1 MWLSQVSRVSW
12 IFGRASA
19 SRRHAVK
26 RSTAAL
32 AALATLAAVGLAAC
46 GVGGPQF
53 ALQNVSG
60 LLPQLKFALTND
72 DGQMVTAKDYRGKI
86 VLLYFGYTHC
96 PDACPTTLTNLSEAM
111 KRLGPEASRVRVLF
125 VTVDPARDTL
135 AVLKRYVSA
144 FGPEFVGLRG
154 DDDALTAL
162 SKRYRIAYHREPPDR
177 NGYYAVDHSSAV
189 FIFDA
194 SGAAR
199 LLAGESDNPRTI
211 AVDLHKLDAS

>member
-1 MWLSQVSRVSW
+1 MT
-12 IFGRASA
+12 F
-19 SRRHAVK
+19 
-26 RSTAAL
+26 AL
-32 AALATLAAVGLAAC
+32 LATLGLGAC
-46 GVGGPQF
+46 SSGGPQF

-60 LLPQLKFALTND
+60 LLPRLKFTLTD
-72 DGQMVTAKDYRGKI
+72 QDGRAVTGETYRGKT

-96 PDACPTTLTNLSEAM
+96 PDACPTTLTNLSEALR
-111 KRLGPEASRVRVLF
+111 RLGPDASRVRVLF

-135 AVLKRYVSA
+135 AVMKRYVGA
-144 FGPEFVGLRG
+144 FGPQFVGLRG

-211 AVDLHKLDAS
+211 ALDLQKLDAS

>member
-1 MWLSQVSRVSW
+1 MWSTGASW
-12 IFGRASA
+12 SHVANPARAARRSA
-19 SRRHAVK
+19 AAFALLAV
-26 RSTAAL
+26 L
-32 AALATLAAVGLAAC
+32 GLGLAAC
-46 GVGGPQF
+46 SSGGPNF

-60 LLPQLKFALTND
+60 LLPQLKFSLD
-72 DGQMVTAKDYRGKI
+72 DQDGRPVTAGDYRGKI

-96 PDACPTTLTNLSEAM
+96 PDACPTTLTNLSEALR
-111 KRLGPEASRVRVLF
+111 RLGPEASRVRVLF

-135 AVLKRYVSA
+135 AVMKRYVGA
-144 FGPEFVGLRG
+144 FGPQFVGLRG

-194 SGAAR
+194 SGRAR
-199 LLAGESDNPRTI
+199 LLAEESDNPRTI
-211 AVDLHKLDAS
+211 AMDLQKLAAS

>member
-1 MWLSQVSRVSW
+1 MIQTAVSLRR
-12 IFGRASA
+12 RANGLLFA
-19 SRRHAVK
+19 K
-26 RSTAAL
+26 RCAAAL
-32 AALATLAAVGLAAC
+32 ALLAAVALAAC
-46 GVGGPQF
+46 SSGGPHF

-60 LLPQLKFALTND
+60 LLPPLKFALTD
-72 DGQMVTAKDYRGKI
+72 QDGHDVTAKAYRGKI

-96 PDACPTTLTNLSEAM
+96 PDACPTTLTNLSEALR
-111 KRLGPEASRVRVLF
+111 RLGPEASRVRVLF
-125 VTVDPARDTL
+125 VTVDPARDSL
-135 AVLKRYVSA
+135 SVMKRYVNA
-144 FGPEFVGLRG
+144 FGPQFVGLRG

-194 SGAAR
+194 SGDAR

-211 AVDLHKLDAS
+211 AMDLQKLVAS